1 MAEIARFMNS
11 TEDDPRIYDAQDW
24 DFAIQTILGSPYD
37 SSRVGTGVSR
47 YYKGSPSDQL
57 LIVTANG
64 SDMVTTVSVGSA
76 VVYGKFYELT
86 EPKQLVHEPADAE
99 LLRVDRVVLRL
110 DNRIDKRTMSVEIK
124 TGEPSN
130 NRIPPALTWTNE
142 IKEIALASVDIVP
155 GRSYI
160 TQADVLDT
168 RAYKEVCGF
177 LPLHNILRGLEVDSN
192 GISSQPNNPYVKIDA
207 NPFRQTIQD
216 RTDTILR
223 LRDGI
228 VEDRQNEM
236 RADVYLAKTTGVYDV
251 FVYVAFDEN
260 YLPVG
265 TDVQLST
272 FINGTY
278 DAIISARTSS
288 NAKDNI
294 FSGAQIV
301 DLNAGDELT
310 ISVNILGSLS
320 SYTTR
325 NIRVRIAK
333 RF

>member
-11 TEDDPRIYDAQDW
+11 TADDSRIYDAQDF
-24 DFAIQTILGSPYD
+24 DFAMQTIFGSPFD
-37 SSRVGTGVSR
+37 GSRVGTGVSR
-47 YYKGSPSDQL
+47 YYRGTNSDQL
-57 LIVTANG
+57 LVVTANG
-64 SDMVTTVSVGSA
+64 TDMTTTVSIGSA
-76 VVYGKFYELT
+76 VVFGKFYELT
-86 EPKQLVHEPADAE
+86 EPKRLPHEPANATIM
-99 LLRVDRVVLRL
+99 RVDRVVLRL
-110 DNRIDKRTMSVEIK
+110 DNRIDRRTMSIEVK
-124 TGEPSN
+124 TGTPSD
-130 NRIPPALTWTNE
+130 NRIPPALTWNDE
-142 IKEIALASVDIVP
+142 IKEIALASVDIVA
-155 GRSYI
+155 GRSFI

-216 RTDTILR
+216 RTDTTIR

-260 YLPVG
+260 VLPVG

-272 FINGTY
+272 FINGRY

-288 NAKDNI
+288 DGKDNI

-301 DLNAGDELT
+301 DLSAGDELT
-310 ISVNILGSLS
+310 LSINILGELS

-325 NIRVRIAK
+325 NVRARIAK